1 MASKDCCLP
10 LPGNSVSCAS
20 NQLPGLDQWVQEH
33 THVTTTEASAS
44 PGLRFAFYGRVS
56 TEDHQDPATS
66 RGWQLLRAQALT
78 SGYGHITTEYF
89 DIGRSRSTPWP
100 RRPEAAAL
108 LAALADPDRGF
119 DAIVIGSSER
129 AFHGNQFTV
138 LAPLFDHYKIP
149 VWIPELG
156 GAADPQ
162 TAGHEELMVLL
173 GILAK
178 REVARARMRALTSMT
193 VQARD
198 QGRFLG
204 GRPPYGYRLTD
215 AGPHPNRGLAR
226 RGVRAHRLVPDP
238 TTGPV
243 VTWIFTQRL
252 AGHSMARIA
261 RALNHADIPCPSAAD
276 PARNPHRN
284 KTAWNAT
291 VVRAILA
298 NPRYTGRQVWNRQR
312 TDHVLL
318 DPANTTLGSRD
329 VRRWNTPEN
338 WSVSTAPA
346 HRALVS
352 EADFVAVQNIRAPR
366 ETASGRAYLLVG
378 LLRCALC
385 QRQMDSCWSH
395 QRPAY
400 RCRHGYT
407 TATSSDRP
415 RNAYVREDRI
425 LPHLPALAIR
435 LGLAAPGAASTSPA
449 DIVTRLRTSKI
460 TLTYDPKRK
469 TLTASTPTAER
480 IFIG

>member
-1 MASKDCCLP
+1 MQEQTP
-10 LPGNSVSCAS
+10 VS
-20 NQLPGLDQWVQEH
+20 
-33 THVTTTEASAS
+33 TEAPPS

-78 SGYGHITTEYF
+78 SGYGRITTEYF

-108 LAALADPDRGF
+108 LAALADPARDF

-138 LAPLFDHYKIP
+138 LAPLFDHYNIP

-198 QGRFLG
+198 QGRYLG
-204 GRPPYGYRLTD
+204 GRPPYGYRLAD

-226 RGVRAHRLVPDP
+226 RGVRTHRLVPDP
-238 TTGPV
+238 TTGPI

-252 AGHSMARIA
+252 ASHSMARIA
-261 RALNHADIPCPSAAD
+261 RALNDAHIPCPSAVD
-276 PARNPHRN
+276 PERNPHRSR
-284 KTAWNAT
+284 TTWNAT

-298 NPRYTGRQVWNRQR
+298 NPRYTGRQVWNRQC

-318 DPANTTLGSRD
+318 DPTNTTLGTRD

-338 WSVSTAPA
+338 WSISTAPA

-352 EADFVAVQNIRAPR
+352 EADFVAVQNIRTPR
-366 ETASGRAYLLVG
+366 ETATGRKYLLAG
-378 LLRCALC
+378 LLHCALC
-385 QRQMDSCWSH
+385 QRKMDSCWSH

-400 RCRHGYT
+400 RCRHGHT
-407 TATSSDRP
+407 TATVSSSDRP

-435 LGLAAPGAASTSPA
+435 LGLAPHQPAPDATSTAPP
-449 DIVTRLRTSKI
+449 DIVTRLRTAKI
-460 TLTYDPKRK
+460 TLTYHPKGM